1 MEWSFS
7 PLIAIAIFLAFMFF
21 GYFFG
26 LIEGRNQGYNR
37 RKGEEQAQK
46 PDQESLPI
54 DPPSVQASPPP
65 GLLRLSQ
72 NDDGNLR
79 LELDNQP
86 INTSVMTSDQR
97 NRLIELL
104 TVMRPWLE
112 GKPAAA
118 PADPPPPRPK
128 PAHPQGTKPDF
139 QPVSEPASLP
149 FTPLTEED
157 KDDEPVGPQSMVMQI
172 DSILHSRLVGTP
184 LEEKGIHLQ
193 ESMQGGVLVWVGM
206 DKFESIDDVPD
217 VEIRK
222 AIRAAIAEWE
232 NRFTPGL

>member
-37 RKGEEQAQK
+37 HKEEEQVQK
-46 PDQESLPI
+46 PNQGSLPT
-54 DPPSVQASPPP
+54 DSPAVQAPPPP

-72 NDDGNLR
+72 NNDGNLH

-86 INTSVMTSDQR
+86 VNTSAMTSDQR

-112 GKPAAA
+112 GKPVAA
-118 PADPPPPRPK
+118 PAVHPSSRPK
-128 PAHPQGTKPDF
+128 PAHQTGTKNDA
-139 QPVSEPASLP
+139 QPVFEPAPRPVSTLV
-149 FTPLTEED
+149 EED
-157 KDDEPVGPQSMVMQI
+157 EEEEPVGPQSLVMQI
-172 DSILHSRLVGTP
+172 DSILHSRLAGTP
-184 LEEKGIHLQ
+184 LEEKGIRLQ

-206 DKFESIDDVPD
+206 DKYESIDDVPD
-217 VEIRK
+217 NEIKK

-232 NRFTPGL
+232 KKYTPGL